1 MISEDINTQKK
12 TSLIRQIIK
21 RVDLFLQRKRSSI
34 ALSLLIFTFV
44 LISCWDM
51 VIVPIR
57 SGYQGVYWSRFFG
70 GTQNWQ
76 LSEGSAYKLPWDE
89 VILYDMR
96 VGETH
101 QASHF
106 LTKDGL
112 SLLLEWSVRYRLKPD
127 RLPEL
132 NRTIGPDYLNV
143 FVIPDVLDA
152 LRQIIGRYRGDQ
164 IFTAV
169 ERTLRTDFN
178 KEIRDADQHLP
189 IDFQEIN
196 LLRLELPAA
205 VSKGIES
212 KLLAEQASLSYVF
225 KLETEEQE
233 RKRKVIEAEGIK
245 SFESISGVSMLK
257 WRGLDVTS
265 DLARSENSKIIIM
278 GTSENS
284 LPLLLNTDK

>member
-1 MISEDINTQKK
+1 
-12 TSLIRQIIK
+12 
-21 RVDLFLQRKRSSI
+21 
-34 ALSLLIFTFV
+34 
-44 LISCWDM
+44 M
-51 VIVPIR
+51 VVVPIR
-57 SGYQGVYWSRFFG
+57 PGFQGVYWSRFFG

-96 VGETH
+96 IGETH
-101 QASHF
+101 QVSHF

-132 NRTIGPDYLNV
+132 NQTIGSDYVNII
-143 FVIPDVLDA
+143 VIPDVVDA
-152 LRQIIGRYRGDQ
+152 IRLIIGRYRADEV
-164 IFTAV
+164 FTAI
-169 ERTLRTDFN
+169 EQTLQTGFN
-178 KEIRDADQHLP
+178 KEIRDADKHLP
-189 IDFQEIN
+189 IDVQEIN
-196 LLRLELPAA
+196 LLRLELPPA
-205 VSKGIES
+205 VSKGIEA
-212 KLLAEQASLSYVF
+212 KLLAEQALLSYRF

-278 GTSENS
+278 GTSESS